1 MLRHAATS
9 DRASGTIMRL
19 RNGFKGFDI
28 APEIGY
34 KLTRREFLNRVRI
47 IGCVLQ
53 PLDTSRPFILKT
65 RRQSTEMEL
74 LEIYDQYYDRVK
86 KFITRLVKDEW
97 IAEDL
102 IQETFIRVQ
111 KNIDSVRDP
120 SKLSSWILRIAY
132 NLCQDHFKSQKKN
145 SHDTDKP
152 ENSPSPFMEMPVQ
165 KELEQFQMGACVQEQ
180 INLLPEQQRIV
191 LILYDLLGFNHAE
204 IADILDI
211 TRENSK
217 VRLLRARKGLKS
229 ILEEK
234 CTFEL
239 DGRNV
244 LVCEPV
250 EKNRGKNICGY
261 ISKTD

>member
-1 MLRHAATS
+1 
-9 DRASGTIMRL
+9 
-19 RNGFKGFDI
+19 
-28 APEIGY
+28 
-34 KLTRREFLNRVRI
+34 
-47 IGCVLQ
+47 
-53 PLDTSRPFILKT
+53 
-65 RRQSTEMEL
+65 MEL
-74 LEIYDQYYDRVK
+74 LEIYDRYYDRVK

-102 IQETFIRVQ
+102 IQETFTRVQ

-120 SKLSSWILRIAY
+120 SKISSWIFRIAY
-132 NLCQDHFKSQKKN
+132 NLCQDHFKTRKKI

-152 ENSPSPFMEMPVQ
+152 ESPPGPFMEMPVQ
-165 KELEQFQMGACVQEQ
+165 KKLEQFQMGACVQEQ

-191 LILYDLLGFNHAE
+191 LILYDLLGFKHTE

-211 TRENSK
+211 TRQSAK
-217 VRLLRARKGLKS
+217 VRLHRARKGLKS

-234 CTFEL
+234 CTFER

-250 EKNRGKNICGY
+250 ERR
-261 ISKTD
+261 

>member
-1 MLRHAATS
+1 MKIIRCVLWS
-9 DRASGTIMRL
+9 IDKGDRP
-19 RNGFKGFDI
+19 F
-28 APEIGY
+28 
-34 KLTRREFLNRVRI
+34 FLN
-47 IGCVLQ
+47 
-53 PLDTSRPFILKT
+53 T
-65 RRQSTEMEL
+65 RRQRMEMEQ
-74 LEIYDQYYDRVK
+74 LEIYDQNYDRVK
-86 KFITRLVKDEW
+86 KFITRLVKNEW

-111 KNIDSVRDP
+111 KNIDSIRDQ
-120 SKLSSWILRIAY
+120 SKLSSWIFRIAY

-145 SHDTDKP
+145 NHDTGKP
-152 ENSPSPFMEMPVQ
+152 EENVPSPFVEIPVQ

-211 TRENSK
+211 TKENAK
-217 VRLLRARKGLKS
+217 VRLHRARKGLKS
-229 ILEEK
+229 ILKEK

-239 DGRNV
+239 DERSV

-250 EKNRGKNICGY
+250 EKK
-261 ISKTD
+261 